1 MKKILYSVL
10 VAACLFMTEVAVAN
24 DLNTY
29 RYIHPDGTVHEL
41 TDTDDYTEVG
51 RETIEGKEYWV
62 AVMFRPQDEY
72 TDIYK
77 LKTNVP
83 LDNKSDMGGFIL
95 RNRTKDSKDGTV
107 VTEWEKPIP
116 RKVSGGGVGIPF
128 CNVDCSWENV

>member
-72 TDIYK
+72 TDCLLY
-77 LKTNVP
+77 TSP
-83 LDNKSDMGGFIL
+83 S
-95 RNRTKDSKDGTV
+95 
-107 VTEWEKPIP
+107 P
-116 RKVSGGGVGIPF
+116 RDISGSRMP
-128 CNVDCSWENV
+128 SSA